1 MYSIRFMP
9 MARRATQL
17 TVSRRGIPKAR
28 NGVLYPRIVSWN
40 TMGSHSRCSSSVPT
54 ITVTK
59 GDPNAIP
66 PPKKNTEAT
75 ETEAPAEPMKRRE
88 TPEQQIESLIMQI
101 QFSIRDLHHAGQF
114 TEALEATVVLI
125 EKCESHF
132 GVNHPVTASSYN
144 NAAVMHKN
152 LGDYD
157 LSRECYRKALDVY
170 GVIVGK
176 DHANY
181 AMALNNLGNLDR
193 AQSSSLELNAEDGQ
207 GASDANMTIWNN
219 KIQLLQSAV
228 EHLTEALSIRMNEL
242 GDDHPHTVLSMTNLG
257 GAISSQAQMELDSG
271 DAISKRLDPLA
282 GKRWGVA
289 EQHLRTA
296 LRIALLNQ
304 EKAKTSK
311 LVRDMEVNSREEV
324 NVPQMP
330 PPAPKITEEDVKYV
344 HVDNLKIESLT
355 SASSAQNLAVFL
367 KCRADVLKQMPEN
380 ERVDTLMDVDD
391 YYNEAEYLYRGAL
404 KLREEELGEHHPDTV
419 ASKFSLAELMISIGN
434 EEEGE
439 RLRKEIVDS
448 FGEEEDE
455 EEEGS
460 NKI

>member
-1 MYSIRFMP
+1 
-9 MARRATQL
+9 
-17 TVSRRGIPKAR
+17 
-28 NGVLYPRIVSWN
+28 
-40 TMGSHSRCSSSVPT
+40 
-54 ITVTK
+54 
-59 GDPNAIP
+59 
-66 PPKKNTEAT
+66 
-75 ETEAPAEPMKRRE
+75 
-88 TPEQQIESLIMQI
+88 
-101 QFSIRDLHHAGQF
+101 
-114 TEALEATVVLI
+114 
-125 EKCESHF
+125 
-132 GVNHPVTASSYN
+132 
-144 NAAVMHKN
+144 
-152 LGDYD
+152 
-157 LSRECYRKALDVY
+157 
-170 GVIVGK
+170 
-176 DHANY
+176 
-181 AMALNNLGNLDR
+181 
-193 AQSSSLELNAEDGQ
+193 
-207 GASDANMTIWNN
+207 MTIWNN

-367 KCRADVLKQMPEN
+367 KCRADVLKQLPEN

-391 YYNEAEYLYRGAL
+391 YYNEADYLYRGAL